1 MDRRLVA
8 IRKIEFAFAF
18 IVARVKLSNKL
29 NFIDINIVAEDF
41 FKTLLNLIYEYDLK
55 NSNAVR
61 QNESAI
67 DLFYNK
73 EKIAYQITSQNKS
86 TKISK
91 TVDL

>member
-41 FKTLLNLIYEYDLK
+41 LKLFESNIRIRFKNPM
-55 NSNAVR
+55 
-61 QNESAI
+61 Q
-67 DLFYNK
+67 
-73 EKIAYQITSQNKS
+73 
-86 TKISK
+86 
-91 TVDL
+91 